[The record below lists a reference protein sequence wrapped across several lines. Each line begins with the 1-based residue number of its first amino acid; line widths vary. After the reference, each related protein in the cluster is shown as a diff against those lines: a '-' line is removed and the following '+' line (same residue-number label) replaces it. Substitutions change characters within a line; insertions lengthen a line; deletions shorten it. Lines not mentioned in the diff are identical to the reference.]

1 MYGGHPWVDQPN
13 KEHALYYRQVSQ
25 VVFFLICSFDVD
37 WFKDHRLR
45 RKKSLKMIP
54 DSEMDPKVK
63 SYLMGV
69 HKRHNSMSSGPSS
82 TDMAS
87 LEKAYA
93 NVSRV

>member
-1 MYGGHPWVDQPN
+1 M
-13 KEHALYYRQVSQ
+13 
-25 VVFFLICSFDVD
+25 FFLICSFDAD

-45 RKKSLKMIP
+45 RKKTLNAIP

-69 HKRHNSMSSGPSS
+69 HKRHISMASGPSS

-87 LEKAYA
+87 LEKAYDS
-93 NVSRV
+93 VSRA